1 MRSAARNG
9 LISVVNAMSVAGVV
23 SLPSMMTGRILSG
36 VEPMQAIKY
45 QILIMFLIGGGTGLG
60 VAAWGPTPEP

>member
-9 LISVVNAMSVAGVV
+9 LIPVVNAMSVAGVV

-36 VEPMQAIKY
+36 VEPMQAIKH

-60 VAAWGPTPEP
+60 VTAWGPTPEP